1 MLPKFAD
8 SRDPNSLASRMRG
21 RRNQQFLDAIREVPR
36 PLTIVDVGGRQAVWE
51 SMGFADRNDVHI
63 TLINIEPV
71 PSTHRNVI
79 SVLGDARDMH
89 VFHDRQFDVVFSNSV
104 IEHLG
109 TLDEM
114 QKMAREIKRISK
126 RYFIQTPY
134 LYFPIE
140 PHFVFPFFQFLPV
153 PMQVYLVRHFNLGWI
168 RRIPDR
174 VLAERQVKSI
184 KLISKTQM
192 QALFPDAE
200 IFEEKI
206 FGLTKSLVACK
217 I

>member
-1 MLPKFAD
+1 
-8 SRDPNSLASRMRG
+8 
-21 RRNQQFLDAIREVPR
+21 
-36 PLTIVDVGGRQAVWE
+36 
-51 SMGFADRNDVHI
+51 
-63 TLINIEPV
+63 
-71 PSTHRNVI
+71 
-79 SVLGDARDMH
+79 
-89 VFHDRQFDVVFSNSV
+89 
-104 IEHLG
+104 
-109 TLDEM
+109 
-114 QKMAREIKRISK
+114 
-126 RYFIQTPY
+126 
-134 LYFPIE
+134 
-140 PHFVFPFFQFLPV
+140 
-153 PMQVYLVRHFNLGWI
+153 MQVYLVRHFNLGWI